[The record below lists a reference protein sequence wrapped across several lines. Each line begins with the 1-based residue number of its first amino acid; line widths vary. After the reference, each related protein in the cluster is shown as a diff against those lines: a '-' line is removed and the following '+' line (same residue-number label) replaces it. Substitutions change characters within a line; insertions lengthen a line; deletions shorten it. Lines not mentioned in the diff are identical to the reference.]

1 MDNFLIQWIPE
12 NLEYDHIPASRPR
25 VYINDF
31 ELAVG
36 FNENT
41 PEEDH
46 LCVGIPLGGSID
58 RNARPMP
65 PEVLSGKPY
74 SPYKLDVWQ
83 LGVAFEH
90 FRVRVFQLGLV
101 KILSCSQT
109 GIQGIDS
116 TLDTLSDPDPST
128 RPTAY
133 RAMTSLLNAV
143 AEIPPKLLRDPPVLK
158 PRDLPPFLYEPEIAV
173 TSDVKVA

>member
-41 PEEDH
+41 PKEDH

-90 FRVRVFQLGLV
+90 FRVRVFQVRLV
-101 KILSCSQT
+101 TNLIVLA
-109 GIQGIDS
+109 DW
-116 TLDTLSDPDPST
+116 DT
-128 RPTAY
+128 RY
-133 RAMTSLLNAV
+133 RQH
-143 AEIPPKLLRDPPVLK
+143 
-158 PRDLPPFLYEPEIAV
+158 PRYIF
-173 TSDVKVA
+173 